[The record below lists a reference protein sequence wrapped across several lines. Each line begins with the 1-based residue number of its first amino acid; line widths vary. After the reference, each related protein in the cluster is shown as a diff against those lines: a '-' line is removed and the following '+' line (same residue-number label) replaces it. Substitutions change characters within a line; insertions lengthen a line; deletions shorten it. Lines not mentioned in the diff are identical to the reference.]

1 MSQNIIPAV
10 YAAGS
15 FEAIAPFD
23 SVVDPKIFYTV
34 EAVRTVPEMQALKV
48 DLFRTV
54 FAPAGVDEATYGDMV
69 ARAIQDGAV
78 VISLTSRG
86 REPVY
91 VLSTHMKSFPL
102 VDGVIYERMCIISD
116 LGAVPPALKDRINAA
131 IDHFNNYIKN
141 SIGIASPKTFIGT
154 IPTRGY
160 VSKEQS
166 ESWEKSRQTSITEEP
181 SDLVRAEKLT
191 VENQQL
197 YAYIAELEAQLKALN
212 P

>member
-15 FEAIAPFD
+15 FEAIPPFTN
-23 SVVDPKIFYTV
+23 VVDPKIFYTV

-48 DLFRTV
+48 DLFKTV
-54 FAPAGVDEATYGDMV
+54 FQPAGVDEPTYKDMV
-69 ARAIQDGAV
+69 ERAIQDGVV

-91 VLSTHMKSFPL
+91 VLSSHLKSFPL
-102 VDGVIYERMCIISD
+102 VDGVIYERMCIITD
-116 LGAVPPALKDRINAA
+116 LGACPPALKDRLNAA
-131 IDHFNNYIKN
+131 IDHINNYVKN
-141 SIGIASPKTFIGT
+141 SMGIANPKTVLGT

-160 VSKEQS
+160 VSKEQA
-166 ESWEKSRQTSITEEP
+166 EAWEKTRQAAIIEEP